1 MSRPSLRLGALQT
14 APYTA
19 RHARHAPAR
28 GDGWSAFAARLAVS
42 LLLGAAAGTAV
53 WAWSGGPLDARTTV
67 VGATTFNPF
76 NVNEWLY
83 RFYDIALVAPGVA
96 VAGYLLLSRLGPLRA
111 APSARPWPP
120 PLVGQRWAP
129 PRWREA
135 LETAAGTLCIALCVV
150 AELAL
155 STGLLAGAVSAA
167 VYVAASL
174 AWSRGSL
181 TRLAGANTAASA
193 LPVALLVPVSGATFV
208 RVAST
213 GGVVHYPWLPA
224 WVGIPAAAAVAC
236 VAVWA
241 LFRFRSPYRAQR
253 WALVGVAA
261 PILLFMLTAT
271 LPGALGSF
279 RGFDDAQS
287 LVGARLV
294 FGHGLWPW
302 KDAFLLHGPLYDAIY
317 GQVGLTVFSPDRWG
331 SFAGLTFLVVPFGLA
346 VQFVFIAWFSRRRP
360 LLTVAGFVVVALEAY
375 PAYRFLGDRY
385 VLVPVTLILLDR
397 AMAAGTWARCAWLA
411 GAMVFTS
418 IVTPE
423 ATVLMVGVAATVIL
437 ADALH
442 ATAGLS
448 AASFQRTLRGLACGA
463 ALLAIWAGFL
473 AATGLLNGFVD
484 YYRTAVSGH
493 QYIGAYRPQW
503 SMRHDLLVDAEALA
517 PLVLF
522 LLTVVKAVAKIRRRE
537 AWETSEWVLVA
548 TATFVPI
555 FYPLLIDRM
564 DPGHVGELLQAVTP
578 FLILWGIRAVGAL
591 DRLARERPVA
601 SVAAIVAVPLLF
613 SSRLPLLEAVPGR
626 FDPGAPV
633 PAYETL
639 PLGYTVPGAVDTAQ
653 ILALGAALDR
663 YAGPRAPVF
672 DFVNEMGVTYFLLD
686 RVPGARYYHVES
698 AATPLAQ
705 ELEVGDLRK
714 SRPPVVIFFDTTF
727 GLPFY
732 DGITSMER
740 DYLVSQYILDHY
752 RPVEDVQGQLLMVR
766 DDLAPAPTPASQ
778 KLYFSVPACNWG
790 DTPDFFTPPPARD
803 RAEAVPASISAG
815 ATALRVAA
823 PPNGLAAYKWLELK
837 SATPFGKG
845 EVTINADP
853 PGVPNMTID
862 AGTLARAGER
872 LFIRVGSC
880 SQWHGYGKAG
890 FTLQVTG
897 DASALRV
904 YLLP

>member
-1 MSRPSLRLGALQT
+1 LVALRT

-19 RHARHAPAR
+19 LHARRSPPR
-28 GDGWSAFAARLAVS
+28 GEGGSTFATRLGVS
-42 LLLGAAAGTAV
+42 ILLGAAIGGAM
-53 WAWSGGPLDARTTV
+53 WAASGGPLEAQTSI

-83 RFYDIALVAPGVA
+83 RFYDLALVAPGVA
-96 VAGYLLLSRLGPLRA
+96 AAAYLLLSSLGPLRA
-111 APSARPWPP
+111 APSPRPWPP
-120 PLVGQRWAP
+120 PLVEQRWGP

-135 LETAAGTLCIALCVV
+135 LETAAGTLCVALCVV

-155 STGLLAGAVSAA
+155 STGLLAGVAAAA
-167 VYVAASL
+167 VYVAASA

-181 TRLAGANTAASA
+181 ARLAGANTVAAA
-193 LPVALLVPVSGATFV
+193 LPLALLVPVSGATFV

-224 WVGIPAAAAVAC
+224 WVGIPASAAVAAA
-236 VAVWA
+236 AVWA
-241 LFRFRSPYRAQR
+241 LARSKSPFRAQR

-279 RGFDDAQS
+279 SGFDDAQS

-302 KDAFLLHGPLYDAIY
+302 KDAFLLHGPLYDAMY

-331 SFAGLTFLVVPFGLA
+331 SFAGISFLVVPFGLA
-346 VQFVFIAWFSRRRP
+346 VQFAFIAWFSRRRP
-360 LLTVAGFVVVALEAY
+360 LLVVAGFVVVALEAY
-375 PAYRFLGDRY
+375 PTYRFLGDRY
-385 VLVPVTLILLDR
+385 VFVPVTLILLDR
-397 AMAAGTWARCAWLA
+397 ALGAGTWARCGWLA
-411 GAMVFTS
+411 GAMVVTS

-423 ATVLMVGVAATVIL
+423 ATVLMAGVVAAVVL
-437 ADALH
+437 ADAVH
-442 ATAGLS
+442 ARAGVS
-448 AASFQRTLRGLACGA
+448 AASFQRTLRCLAWGV
-463 ALLAIWAGFL
+463 ALLGAWAVFL
-473 AATGLLNGFVD
+473 AAAGLLGSFVD
-484 YYRTAVSGH
+484 YYRSAISGH
-493 QYIGAYRPQW
+493 QYIGAYQPQW
-503 SMRHDLLVDAEALA
+503 SIRHDLLVDAEALA
-517 PLVLF
+517 PLALF
-522 LLTVVKAVAKIRRRE
+522 LLTVVKAVAKVRRRE

-548 TATFVPI
+548 TAIFVPI

-564 DPGHVGELLQAVTP
+564 DTGHVGELLEAVTP

-591 DRLARERPVA
+591 DRLARQRPVA
-601 SVAAIVAVPLLF
+601 SVAAIIAVPLLF

-626 FDPGAPV
+626 FDPGVPV

-686 RVPGARYYHVES
+686 RVPGARFYHVES
-698 AATPLAQ
+698 AATPFAQ

-714 SRPPVVIFFDTTF
+714 SRPPVVVFFDNTF
-727 GLPFY
+727 GLPLY

-752 RPVEDVQGQLLMVR
+752 RPVEDVQGQLLMLR
-766 DDLAPAPTPASQ
+766 DDLAAAPTPQEQ
-778 KLYFSVPACNWG
+778 KLYFSVPPCNWG

-803 RAEAVPASISAG
+803 RAEAVPASASRRG
-815 ATALRVAA
+815 TLLRVAD
-823 PPNGLAAYKWLELK
+823 PPAGLDAYRWVELD
-837 SATPFGKG
+837 SATPFGEG

-853 PGVPNMTID
+853 PGIPNMTID
-862 AGTLARAGER
+862 AGTLPRAGKR

-897 DASALRV
+897 GASALRV